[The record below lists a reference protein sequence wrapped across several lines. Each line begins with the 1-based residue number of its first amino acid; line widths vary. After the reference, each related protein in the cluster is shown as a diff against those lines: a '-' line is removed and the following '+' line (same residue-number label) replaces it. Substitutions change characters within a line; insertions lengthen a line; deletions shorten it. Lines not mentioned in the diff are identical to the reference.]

1 MINYFFTSHFM
12 IHRKAGYFLES
23 SPEKCIKHAI
33 YEIKIKKLY
42 TVLDFLYI
50 KRPNVGLNFPLLWC
64 RVKYIVI

>member
-12 IHRKAGYFLES
+12 IHRKAGYFLKS

-50 KRPNVGLNFPLLWC
+50 KM
-64 RVKYIVI
+64 

>member
-12 IHRKAGYFLES
+12 IHRKAGYFLKS

-42 TVLDFLYI
+42 TSNILIDESM
-50 KRPNVGLNFPLLWC
+50 GGG
-64 RVKYIVI
+64 

>member
-12 IHRKAGYFLES
+12 IHGKAGYFLKG

-50 KRPNVGLNFPLLWC
+50 KM
-64 RVKYIVI
+64 

>member
-33 YEIKIKKLY
+33 YEIKITIPKNAGTPANCSK
-42 TVLDFLYI
+42 
-50 KRPNVGLNFPLLWC
+50 
-64 RVKYIVI
+64 